1 MANAYI
7 MTAMSKITPEEAR
20 AYLKRFELL
29 EEVQAAELKRAS
41 VESRFQQLSALMSSR
56 QAFGPESERERDLEV
71 VRERWA
77 RLRRALGA

>member
-1 MANAYI
+1 
-7 MTAMSKITPEEAR
+7 MSKITPEQAR

-29 EEVQAAELKRAS
+29 EEVQSAELARAT
-41 VESRFQQLSALMSSR
+41 VQSRFQQLAALMSSR
-56 QAFGPESERERDLEV
+56 HAFGSEPERERDLEV

>member
-1 MANAYI
+1 
-7 MTAMSKITPEEAR
+7 MSKITPEQAR

-29 EEVQAAELKRAS
+29 EEIQTDELLRTSVQ
-41 VESRFQQLSALMSSR
+41 SRFQQLSALMASR
-56 QAFGPESERERDLEV
+56 HAFGPESDRERDMEI